1 MEWIQNGGI
10 LMYFIVAMSVI
21 GLSVVIEKIIYFASK
36 EKGNFDDIKW
46 NVKEYIE
53 KGDYTGAFAL
63 LEKHDCSTYKVLKEL
78 LLQCTKNQDCNIVH
92 MEEKARE
99 VGLAQLPRLERGMW
113 LLGIVAHTT
122 PLLGLLGT
130 VTGMIQAFHAI
141 ASYGTGDPSVLA
153 EGISKALITTAGGL
167 TVAIPAVIFYNYF
180 NKRIDTVINNMEKSS
195 VEMINFFR
203 K

>member
-1 MEWIQNGGI
+1 MVWIQNGGI
-10 LMYFIVAMSVI
+10 LMYFIVAMSII
-21 GLSVVIEKIIYFASK
+21 GLAVVIEKTIYFATK
-36 EKGNFDDIKW
+36 EKGKFDDIKW
-46 NVKEYIE
+46 NVKEYID
-53 KGDYTGAFAL
+53 KDDYAGAFSL
-63 LEKHDCSTYKVLKEL
+63 LENRECSTYKVLKEL
-78 LLQCTKNQDCNIVH
+78 LLQCTKNKESNIVL

-99 VGLAQLPRLERGMW
+99 IGLAQLPRLERGMW
-113 LLGIVAHTT
+113 ILGIVAHTT

-141 ASYGTGDPSVLA
+141 ASHGTGDPSVLA

-180 NKRIDTVINNMEKSS
+180 NKRIDTVVNTMEKAS

>member
-1 MEWIQNGGI
+1 
-10 LMYFIVAMSVI
+10 
-21 GLSVVIEKIIYFASK
+21 
-36 EKGNFDDIKW
+36 
-46 NVKEYIE
+46 
-53 KGDYTGAFAL
+53 
-63 LEKHDCSTYKVLKEL
+63 L
-78 LLQCTKNQDCNIVH
+78 LLQCTKNKDCNIVH

>member
-10 LMYFIVAMSVI
+10 LMYFIAAMSIIGVAVI
-21 GLSVVIEKIIYFASK
+21 IEKSIYFITK
-36 EKGNFDDIKW
+36 EKGNFEEIKW
-46 NVKEYIE
+46 NVKEYID
-53 KGDYTGAFAL
+53 KGDYSGAFSL
-63 LEKHDCSTYKVLKEL
+63 LEERECSTYKVLKEL
-78 LLQCTKNQDCNIVH
+78 LLQCTKNKDSNITL

-113 LLGIVAHTT
+113 ILGIVAHTT

-141 ASYGTGDPSVLA
+141 ASHGTGDPAILA

-180 NKRIDTVINNMEKSS
+180 NKRIDSVVNSMEKAS

>member
-10 LMYFIVAMSVI
+10 LMYFIVAMSIIGTAVI
-21 GLSVVIEKIIYFASK
+21 IEKSIYFISK
-36 EKGNFDDIKW
+36 EKGNFEEIKW
-46 NVKEYIE
+46 NIQDYIVKE
-53 KGDYTGAFAL
+53 DYAGAFSL
-63 LEKHDCSTYKVLKEL
+63 LEGCECSTYKVLKEL
-78 LLQCTKNQDCNIVH
+78 LLQCTKDKDVNIIL

-113 LLGIVAHTT
+113 ILGIVAHTT

-141 ASYGTGDPSVLA
+141 AAHGTGDPSILA
-153 EGISKALITTAGGL
+153 AGISKALITTAGGL

-180 NKRIDTVINNMEKSS
+180 NKRIDSVVNSMEKAS